1 MERRLYKELWK
12 IRFEKMLSLETQ
24 SVTDYQ
30 SLLEEC
36 KKNYKNHAIQAHLEK
51 LIVDE
56 KKHERLVQELLEI
69 LRQQAD

>member
-12 IRFEKMLSLETQ
+12 IRFEKMLGLERQ
-24 SVTDYQ
+24 SITDYQ

-36 KKNYKNHAIQAHLEK
+36 KKNYKDHAIQAHLEK